1 MAVFDSL
8 KLARS
13 LREAGMPGEQAEAT
27 AGALAEAFTGEIA
40 EKRDID
46 ALRRDIEAAS
56 ALTTRDLEAASA
68 STKRDLEAAAVLTKR
83 DLEAAAALTKRD
95 LEAVAATAK
104 RDLDSAAAKLNARLT
119 FLQWQLGL
127 ITALVLA
134 VLLKL
139 FLR

>member
-1 MAVFDSL
+1 MTEPGTAQYTEGLIIVTVFDTL

-13 LREAGMPGEQAEAT
+13 LREAGMPGAQAEAT

-40 EKRDID
+40 QK
-46 ALRRDIEAAS
+46 RDIEALRHDMEVVS
-56 ALTTRDLEAASA
+56 
-68 STKRDLEAAAVLTKR
+68 
-83 DLEAAAALTKRD
+83 
-95 LEAVAATAK
+95 ATAK
-104 RDLDSAAAKLNARLT
+104 RDLDSAVDKLSARLT

-127 ITALVLA
+127 ITALLLG

>member
-1 MAVFDSL
+1 MTVFDTL

-13 LREAGMPGEQAEAT
+13 LREAGMPGEQ

-40 EKRDID
+40 EKRDIE
-46 ALRRDIEAAS
+46 ALRRDVETAE
-56 ALTTRDLEAASA
+56 T
-68 STKRDLEAAAVLTKR
+68 
-83 DLEAAAALTKRD
+83 
-95 LEAVAATAK
+95 TAK
-104 RDLDSAAAKLNARLT
+104 RNLDSGVDKLGARLT

-127 ITALVLA
+127 ITALVLG

>member
-1 MAVFDSL
+1 MTVFDTL

-13 LREAGMPGEQAEAT
+13 LREAGMPGQQAEAT

-40 EKRDID
+40 EKRDIE
-46 ALRRDIEAAS
+46 ALRRDIEAAT
-56 ALTTRDLEAASA
+56 ATA
-68 STKRDLEAAAVLTKR
+68 KRDMETAG
-83 DLEAAAALTKRD
+83 
-95 LEAVAATAK
+95 ATAK
-104 RDLDSAAAKLNARLT
+104 RDLDSAVDKLNARLT

-127 ITALVLA
+127 ITALVLG

>member
-1 MAVFDSL
+1 MAVFDTL

-13 LREAGMPGEQAEAT
+13 LRQAGMPGEQAEAT
-27 AGALAEAFTGEIA
+27 AEALAEAFTREIA
-40 EKRDID
+40 EKRDIE

-68 STKRDLEAAAVLTKR
+68 STKRDLEAASAS
-83 DLEAAAALTKRD
+83 TKRD

-104 RDLDSAAAKLNARLT
+104 RDLDSAVDELNARLT

-134 VLLKL
+134 ALLKL

>member
-1 MAVFDSL
+1 MAAFDTL

-13 LREAGMPGEQAEAT
+13 LRDAGMPGAQAEAT

-40 EKRDID
+40 EKRDIEV
-46 ALRRDIEAAS
+46 LRRDIGAAS
-56 ALTTRDLEAASA
+56 EATGRDIEALRHDLEAASA
-68 STKRDLEAAAVLTKR
+68 AS
-83 DLEAAAALTKRD
+83 KRD

-104 RDLDSAAAKLNARLT
+104 HDLDIAVAMLTARLS
-119 FLQWQLGL
+119 FQQWQLGL
-127 ITALVLA
+127 IAALLVG

>member
-1 MAVFDSL
+1 MDTEGLTTVAVFDTL

-40 EKRDID
+40 EKRDIE
-46 ALRRDIEAAS
+46 ALRRDIEAA
-56 ALTTRDLEAASA
+56 AAAAKRDVEAAA
-68 STKRDLEAAAVLTKR
+68 AAAKRDLESAV
-83 DLEAAAALTKRD
+83 D
-95 LEAVAATAK
+95 
-104 RDLDSAAAKLNARLT
+104 KLNARMT

-127 ITALVLA
+127 ITALLLG

>member
-1 MAVFDSL
+1 MTVFDTS

-13 LREAGMPGEQAEAT
+13 LREAGMAGQQAEAT

-40 EKRDID
+40 EKRDIE
-46 ALRRDIEAAS
+46 ALRRDIEAATVT
-56 ALTTRDLEAASA
+56 A
-68 STKRDLEAAAVLTKR
+68 KRDIETAR
-83 DLEAAAALTKRD
+83 
-95 LEAVAATAK
+95 ATAK
-104 RDLDSAAAKLNARLT
+104 RDLDSAVDKLNARLT

-127 ITALVLA
+127 ITALVLG

>member
-1 MAVFDSL
+1 MAVFDTL

-13 LREAGMPGEQAEAT
+13 LRQAGMPGEQAEAT

-40 EKRDID
+40 EKRDIE

-56 ALTTRDLEAASA
+56 ASMTRDLEAASA
-68 STKRDLEAAAVLTKR
+68 SMTRDLEAASAS
-83 DLEAAAALTKRD
+83 
-95 LEAVAATAK
+95 AK
-104 RDLDSAAAKLNARLT
+104 RDLDSAVDKLNARMT

-127 ITALVLA
+127 ITALLLG

>member
-1 MAVFDSL
+1 VTVFDTL

-40 EKRDID
+40 EKRDIEAVRHDID
-46 ALRRDIEAAS
+46 AAAAAAKRDIESVRRDIDAAAAVAKRDIEAA
-56 ALTTRDLEAASA
+56 AAVA
-68 STKRDLEAAAVLTKR
+68 KRDLESAV
-83 DLEAAAALTKRD
+83 D
-95 LEAVAATAK
+95 
-104 RDLDSAAAKLNARLT
+104 KLGARLT

-127 ITALVLA
+127 ITALLLG